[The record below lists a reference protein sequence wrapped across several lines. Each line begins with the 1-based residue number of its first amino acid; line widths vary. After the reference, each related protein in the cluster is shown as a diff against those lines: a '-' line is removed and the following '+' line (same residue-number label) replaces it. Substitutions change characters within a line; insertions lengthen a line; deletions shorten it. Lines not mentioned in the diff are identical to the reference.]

1 MKTKCPVALCGEI
14 VNPKKFYKHI
24 KQYAEKYKG
33 RVITGGFLV
42 SESHE
47 RWAQSQF
54 PQIWNLDIPVE
65 AKWTRIARAHIQQLK
80 DMQKQHKKSHIKP
93 MGDSKIEFKDGI
105 VTYNGKQ
112 YTPDEFAKIMP
123 GIKMGR

>member
-1 MKTKCPVALCGEI
+1 MKIKCPVALCGET
-14 VNPKKFYKHI
+14 VNPKKFHKHI

-47 RWAQSQF
+47 RWAKSQF
-54 PQIWNLDIPVE
+54 PQIWNLEIPIE
-65 AKWTRIARAHIQQLK
+65 MKWTRIARAHIQQLK
-80 DMQKQHKKSHIKP
+80 YVQIQHKKSHIKP
-93 MGDSKIEFKDGI
+93 MGDNKFEFKDGM

-112 YTPDEFAKIMP
+112 YSPDEFSKIMP